1 MRKAPLFCTAMAM
14 LLLLC
19 AAQVFSPDQEMSLME
34 NRMLTKRP
42 TLTLSA
48 MSRSKW
54 ANSFEAFCADQMPL
68 RTQFV
73 TLYTAAEA
81 ATGRRNIENIIVGK
95 DGFLF
100 ERSVGWSERNV
111 RLNAEA
117 LEELSQATGKRALL
131 LAVPTAASVYPENVP
146 AFAPM
151 ADEEAMLAFA
161 GEQAE
166 VIPLLASM
174 RAAREKGNLLYY
186 RTDHHWTAAGVRVG
200 YLSACEALR
209 LSPKEDWPLA
219 DQSGFLGSFYARCPL
234 PWQKTDVFS
243 YPETEG
249 LRLIA
254 DGQEMDGLVDQGVLR
269 QRDWY
274 ASLLYGN
281 HGMIEIINDQVEDG
295 ALFVLKDSYANALL
309 PSLARHYHRIQAVD
323 PRYFAGDIVEAVNQN
338 EGDVVLCVY
347 GIASLAS
354 GRTLALLE
362 GL

>member
-1 MRKAPLFCTAMAM
+1 MVM

-19 AAQVFSPDQEMSLME
+19 AVQFFSPDQEMSLME

-42 TLTLSA
+42 ALTLSA

-68 RTQFV
+68 RDQFV

-81 ATGRRNIENIIVGK
+81 ALGHRNIENIIVGK

-111 RLNAEA
+111 KLNTDA
-117 LEELSQATGKRALL
+117 LNELSQATGKKALL
-131 LAVPTAASVYPENVP
+131 LAVPTAAAVYPENVP

-151 ADEEAMLAFA
+151 ANEEAMLALA
-161 GEQAE
+161 GKQAE
-166 VIPLLASM
+166 LIPLLASL
-174 RAAREKGNLLYY
+174 REAKQEGNLLYY
-186 RTDHHWTAAGVRVG
+186 RTDHHWTAAGVRIG
-200 YLSACEALR
+200 YLLVCEALN
-209 LSPKEDWPLA
+209 LSPEDEWPLA
-219 DQSGFLGSFYARCPL
+219 SQSGFLGSFYARCPL
-234 PWQKTDVFS
+234 LWQKTDVFS
-243 YPETEG
+243 YPETQG

-254 DGQEMDGLVDQGVLR
+254 DGREMDGLVDREVLG

-281 HGMIEIINDQVEDG
+281 HGMIEIVNDAVAEG
-295 ALFVLKDSYANALL
+295 ELFVLKDSYANALL
-309 PSLARHYHRIQAVD
+309 PLLARHYHRIQAVD
-323 PRYFAGDIVEAVNQN
+323 PRYFAEDVACAVNQN
-338 EGDVVLCVY
+338 EGDVVLCIY